1 MERQKERRL
10 SSNVIHATP
19 EASIST
25 KDVNNRPET
34 VKTGQ
39 NRTNDRERLQH
50 LDARVDTPATFI
62 LGNK

>member
-1 MERQKERRL
+1 MERGKERRL

-19 EASIST
+19 EASLST
-25 KDVNNRPET
+25 QDVNYRPDT

-39 NRTNDRERLQH
+39 NGTNDRERLQH
-50 LDARVDTPATFI
+50 LDARVNTPATSI